1 MRRQFDFIDLFAG
14 GGDLS
19 LGLEQA
25 GFRSVFVN
33 EIMPQFAG
41 TYRINASHSQ
51 IYYINDKL
59 ERIEN
64 HMKL

>member
-1 MRRQFDFIDLFAG
+1 M
-14 GGDLS
+14 
-19 LGLEQA
+19 GLEQA

-41 TYRINASHSQ
+41 TYRINASYSQ